1 MLGWERRVER
11 NICQRDSKANTK
23 KAAYEWQVASVF
35 KVWQGINR
43 DRQRRTE
50 REIQLKARRSWAQ
63 AAAEGCLIDARTPK
77 ADTYTN
83 NSCRR
88 HWTKHE
94 ETAERGNSR

>member
-1 MLGWERRVER
+1 M
-11 NICQRDSKANTK
+11 
-23 KAAYEWQVASVF
+23 ASVF

-43 DRQRRTE
+43 DRQKSTEIELE
-50 REIQLKARRSWAQ
+50 REIERYLKARRSWAE

-83 NSCRR
+83 NSCPR

-94 ETAERGNSR
+94 EATA